1 MSGYP
6 ETGGGGGHPGDSEL
20 PTTPSMV
27 SAVTNRRQAIDTFLK
42 ELDTNRDGDI
52 GVDELLSLMESV
64 AVQRRQRK
72 WMWFAIVA
80 LTFCALSTIAATVG
94 LTYAVLK
101 AVQDTEVVGGVMYV
115 KDSTTEIVR
124 TGSAEFTVVDGVFV
138 SRETIL
144 SAAATNS
151 TTSGRRSLAEAG
163 SKVPPKAVLR
173 TASYKGTPQ
182 RFTSNVSIAV
192 LMELDYL
199 LIKGAGSVELALKVD
214 GVARVPMAGS
224 VLGTVVR
231 IVTSAGTITLD
242 STVVSFSSSIADIF
256 EEAGFSV
263 SRNRRMLLGIYDVVG
278 FFNWIEI
285 YEPCI
290 TPENVTLDR
299 CQFQLPVVEGD
310 DGSLQLPEGNL
321 TEGTRRR
328 RELRTVRVRHSPTT
342 PLMRR
347 SMQGDFTGVVD
358 LAGVEVI
365 DGVRYMTHNETAT
378 YWNSMLRTVY
388 EFALMPNYRRIEL
401 MTTSDKIA
409 FTWQEENL
417 PYGVGAVIT
426 QSWCTEALVPDSV
439 VERSRMRD
447 DTLSSF
453 EFIGYDSKYD
463 RSARHFRLSVKQ
475 IGAES
480 FDDLPNV
487 LTVDYWDTLTDSY
500 PLAFEMNHPLLGHM
514 IIQVLNFTTLA
525 DGVPETAPELFKA
538 PQTDTCSFNPSIPR
552 LSSPFTVSA
561 YDTTP
566 YTADDEQSDQD
577 FVNGES
583 FDAGDVTAS
592 NRRRAIL
599 EESAKRAAVWDTLDH
614 INGTGEWPEWAL
626 EHYGGVRPAQS
637 LIHGRRIVEE
647 LGIKDLEIAKVCAG
661 YDYENNEGFVS
672 ATISMWLVIF
682 KVELGATMRSRFWG
696 DWTDW
701 EYCTSITSMDDGGS
715 ARGAKILGFHVR
727 IEGRQGW
734 GDDTALNGIE

>member
-1 MSGYP
+1 
-6 ETGGGGGHPGDSEL
+6 
-20 PTTPSMV
+20 
-27 SAVTNRRQAIDTFLK
+27 
-42 ELDTNRDGDI
+42 
-52 GVDELLSLMESV
+52 MENV

-138 SRETIL
+138 SRETML

-151 TTSGRRSLAEAG
+151 TASGRRSLAEAG

-182 RFTSNVSIAV
+182 RFTSNVSVAV

-214 GVARVPMAGS
+214 GVARVPMEGS

-242 STVVSFSSSIADIF
+242 NTVVSFSSSIADIF

-299 CQFQLPVVEGD
+299 CQYQLPVLEGD

-321 TEGTRRR
+321 TEGTRHRR
-328 RELRTVRVRHSPTT
+328 RELRTVSVRHSPTT

-347 SMQGDFTGVVD
+347 SMQGGGFTGVVD
-358 LAGVEVI
+358 LAGIEVI

-378 YWNSMLRTVY
+378 FWNNIMRTVY
-388 EFALMPNYRRIEL
+388 EFAMMPDYRRIEL
-401 MTTSDKIA
+401 MTINNKIVSA
-409 FTWQEENL
+409 WQEENL

-426 QSWCTEALVPDSV
+426 QSWCTEATVPAGV
-439 VERSRMRD
+439 VERAQMRN

-463 RSARHFRLSVKQ
+463 RSARHFRLTVKQ
-475 IGAES
+475 AGAET
-480 FDDLPNV
+480 FDDLPNA
-487 LTVDYWDTLTDSY
+487 LTVDYWDTLTDNY
-500 PLAFEMNHPLLGHM
+500 PLAFEVDHPLSGHM
-514 IIQVLNFTTLA
+514 MIQVLNFKTLTN
-525 DGVPETAPELFKA
+525 GIPETAPELFIV
-538 PQTDTCSFNPSIPR
+538 PQKETCSFNPRIPR

-561 YDTTP
+561 YETIP
-566 YTADDEQSDQD
+566 YNSDDQQTDQE
-577 FVNGES
+577 FINGELVA
-583 FDAGDVTAS
+583 AGDVTAS

-599 EESAKRAAVWDTLDH
+599 EESAKRAAVWETLDH

-626 EHYGGVRPAQS
+626 EEYGGVRPAQS
-637 LIHGRRIVEE
+637 HIHGRALQSRDCSRTTFSVKLP
-647 LGIKDLEIAKVCAG
+647 LGPCEMSFAI
-661 YDYENNEGFVS
+661 
-672 ATISMWLVIF
+672 IS
-682 KVELGATMRSRFWG
+682 
-696 DWTDW
+696 
-701 EYCTSITSMDDGGS
+701 
-715 ARGAKILGFHVR
+715 
-727 IEGRQGW
+727 
-734 GDDTALNGIE
+734 

>member
-1 MSGYP
+1 
-6 ETGGGGGHPGDSEL
+6 
-20 PTTPSMV
+20 
-27 SAVTNRRQAIDTFLK
+27 
-42 ELDTNRDGDI
+42 
-52 GVDELLSLMESV
+52 
-64 AVQRRQRK
+64 
-72 WMWFAIVA
+72 
-80 LTFCALSTIAATVG
+80 
-94 LTYAVLK
+94 
-101 AVQDTEVVGGVMYV
+101 MYV

-144 SAAATNS
+144 SAAAANS
-151 TTSGRRSLAEAG
+151 STSGRRSLAEAG

-182 RFTSNVSIAV
+182 RFTSNVSIQV

-242 STVVSFSSSIADIF
+242 NTVVSFSSSIADIF

-299 CQFQLPVVEGD
+299 CQYQLPVVEGD

-321 TEGTRRR
+321 TEGSRRR

-347 SMQGDFTGVVD
+347 SMQSDFSGVVD
-358 LAGVEVI
+358 LAGIEVV

-388 EFALMPNYRRIEL
+388 EFALMPDYRRIEL
-401 MTTSDKIA
+401 MTTNNKIVS
-409 FTWQEENL
+409 TWQEENL

-426 QSWCTEALVPDSV
+426 PSWCMEAVVPDSV
-439 VERSRMRD
+439 VTRAQMRD

-463 RSARHFRLSVKQ
+463 RSARHFRLTVKQ

-487 LTVDYWDTLTDSY
+487 LTVNYWDTLTENY
-500 PLAFEMNHPLLGHM
+500 PLAFEVDHPLSGHM
-514 IIQVLNFTTLA
+514 MIQVLNFTALA
-525 DGVPETAPELFKA
+525 DGAPETAPELFVA
-538 PQTDTCSFNPSIPR
+538 PETETCSLNPRIPR
-552 LSSPFTVSA
+552 LSSPFTISS
-561 YDTTP
+561 YDTIP
-566 YTADDEQSDQD
+566 YTSDDEQNNQGPPISLTYCLPPSDGLIVVPID

-583 FDAGDVTAS
+583 FDAGDPSAS
-592 NRRRAIL
+592 SRRRAIL
-599 EESAKRAAVWDTLDH
+599 EESAKRAAVWETLDH

-637 LIHGRRIVEE
+637 LIHGRALQSRDCSRTTFSVKLPLPPCDMTFSIITGQYLAIEGGCGGPLFGTPIQLSGSIGINLCETKVYGCIKLSVGIEGYVNKAKIIKRIVED
-647 LGIKDLEIAKVCAG
+647 LGIKDIEIAKICAG
-661 YDYENNEGFVS
+661 YDYENNEGFVT
-672 ATISMWLVIF
+672 ATLSLWLVIF
-682 KVELGATMRSRFWG
+682 KVELGATMRF
-696 DWTDW
+696 
-701 EYCTSITSMDDGGS
+701 S
-715 ARGAKILGFHVR
+715 A
-727 IEGRQGW
+727 W
-734 GDDTALNGIE
+734 